1 MLGTAPGTRSPGPYA
16 YPVASA
22 RDEIRRFVRLRH
34 PPVRTI
40 GRLSARPRVPPSGN
54 KCEDGF
60 SAGQGPH
67 HRAEEKRPEPAAAP
81 SPKTGDERTCME
93 DVTWRTTPA
102 PFST

>member
-1 MLGTAPGTRSPGPYA
+1 MF
-16 YPVASA
+16 A
-22 RDEIRRFVRLRH
+22 RDEIRRFPGVSR
-34 PPVRTI
+34 PPVRPI
-40 GRLSARPRVPPSGN
+40 RRLGARPRVPPPAN

-67 HRAEEKRPEPAAAP
+67 HRADEKRPDTEPP
-81 SPKTGDERTCME
+81 PVGTTGDERICME